1 MVSEME
7 NGGVVAIIM
16 MVLHVRDYF
25 DDLLMMKMTM
35 ALAMLLMLIL
45 TL

>member
-16 MVLHVRDYF
+16 MVLHFRDYF